1 MLFLTRQQRS
11 GREEITR
18 FKTNS
23 ANPPPEI
30 TNKYLQI
37 AEGGESILLPDF
49 HSGDSSMQRTE
60 TSNPPNTDNVSSQ
73 STVDLQACMCNLR
86 RQCMSKNVVMKGK
99 AFLICVYYPEEEGR
113 DETRRFQHIP
123 YMNITHSVT
132 GTIFEPI
139 TSDYTRTGNL
149 IATYMSPWMK
159 VWSYDDSTFLM
170 LRFEQLLDFWFESKG
185 TVDFA
190 GEVLVQTDGGVMGD
204 NTEANPLDSD
214 VMPRRERKEYFHLTA
229 QLMDNPPCESSIPGS
244 LSVSIHEGNS
254 IVFACTCDDTH
265 SCIDLNFDLPDESAA
280 ASMRI
285 CIIPQEGNDETVDI
299 VRITQLRLDKEG
311 PCGFPFDVVSDGVAS
326 PLATIE
332 EVKGD
337 NNPGVAM
344 LVATIILL
352 PPQVLNPSSITVY
365 GTVEVQLPDFQF
377 QEVLFG
383 TVRNAVVADE
393 PASLISCLC
402 DNLNYECNADP
413 LPLLPNELVRLC
425 LWARPQTSEFK
436 NGSVYVLMVQNIYKN
451 LIVKGDVAEGVTTIP
466 FKNETL
472 MVIETFLDDA
482 AFDRPLS
489 YVEFN
494 SFAGLDTASFSND
507 VTSYLRLPLRTEPNS
522 TSSASPSLSH
532 RPTFAG
538 PTFEPANSNEPTE
551 GQTIRLK
558 YCHCDN
564 GRKCLEDESVT
575 LTQYERNIRICFET
589 LPTTAQVVG
598 TPVVE
603 SNSPISIPFTT
614 LLDSDRDGGL
624 ITGEAPDE
632 LFEASIGSQFE
643 VLGNFS
649 IVEGGKNATLGLSVV
664 YKVGSVESSAYCSSS
679 TAQLRACACQ
689 CDDTNNCV
697 DGLIQTLVSRGEYF
711 RLIRIVFVLLIQ
723 LITIPILPLHRRCS
737 SLRRHFIV

>member
-1 MLFLTRQQRS
+1 MGEVIPTVFLTRQQRS

-18 FKTNS
+18 STT
-23 ANPPPEI
+23 NPPPEI

-49 HSGDSSMQRTE
+49 HAGDSSM
-60 TSNPPNTDNVSSQ
+60 SPPNTDNVSSQ
-73 STVDLQACMCNLR
+73 QNSLPINLQTRSAVDLQACMCNLR

-99 AFLICVYYPEEEGR
+99 AFLICVYYPEEDG
-113 DETRRFQHIP
+113 RFQHIP
-123 YMNITHSVT
+123 YMNITHSIT

-149 IATYMSPWMK
+149 TATYMSPWTT
-159 VWSYDDSTFLM
+159 VWTYDDSTFLM

-190 GEVLVQTDGGVMGD
+190 GEVLVQTDGDVMD
-204 NTEANPLDSD
+204 DIAEINPLDSD
-214 VMPRRERKEYFHLTA
+214 VMARRERKEYFHLTA

-254 IVFACTCDDTH
+254 IVFACTCDDTL
-265 SCIDLNFDLPDESAA
+265 SCIDLNYDLPDESAA

-285 CIIPQEGNDETVDI
+285 CIIPQEGNDEIVDI

-332 EVKGD
+332 EVKDD
-337 NNPGVAM
+337 NNPGVTM

-352 PPQVLNPSSITVY
+352 PPQLLNPSSITVY
-365 GTVEVQLPDFQF
+365 GTVEVQSPDFQF
-377 QEVLFG
+377 QEVPFG
-383 TVRNAVVADE
+383 TIRNAVAADE
-393 PASLISCLC
+393 RASLISCLC
-402 DNLNYECNADP
+402 DDLNYECISDP
-413 LPLLPNELVRLC
+413 SPLLPNELVKIC

-436 NGSVYVLMVQNIYKN
+436 NGSVYVLMAQNSYKN
-451 LIVKGDVAEGVTTIP
+451 LIVKGDVAEGTVTTIP
-466 FKNETL
+466 FKNETV

-494 SFAGLDTASFSND
+494 SFAGLDTDSFSND

-522 TSSASPSLSH
+522 TSSASPSLSPSSASPSLSH

-538 PTFEPANSNEPTE
+538 PTFEPINSNEPTE
-551 GQTIRLK
+551 GQTITLK

-598 TPVVE
+598 TPVVG
-603 SNSPISIPFTT
+603 SNSPVSIPFTT
-614 LLDSDRDGGL
+614 LLDSDREGGL

-632 LFEASIGSQFE
+632 LFEASLGSQFE

-649 IVEGGKNATLGLSVV
+649 LVEGGKNATLGLSVV

-689 CDDTNNCV
+689 CDDNYNCV
-697 DGLIQTLVSRGEYF
+697 DGLIQTLASRGEYF
-711 RLIRIVFVLLIQ
+711 RLIRIVFVLLI
-723 LITIPILPLHRRCS
+723 
-737 SLRRHFIV
+737 